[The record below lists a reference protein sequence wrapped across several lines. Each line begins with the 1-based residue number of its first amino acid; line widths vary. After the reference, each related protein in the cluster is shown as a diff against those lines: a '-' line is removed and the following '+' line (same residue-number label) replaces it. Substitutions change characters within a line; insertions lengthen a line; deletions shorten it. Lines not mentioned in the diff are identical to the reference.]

1 MRVTFDVI
9 RDGLSAISA
18 AADQMAAAQQQ
29 VSTGRRISGV
39 GDDPL
44 AAQQAVG
51 EHGTLGAIDAYTR
64 TANSASARL
73 ASADTVL
80 DGFID
85 KLSAAVVAGTG
96 ARGSTADPAARAAA
110 AAEVRSLQQSLLG
123 DINTTFNGR
132 YLFAGTQANSV
143 PYVNSG
149 GVWTYQGDANTV
161 QVEVDRNRLVAVTLD
176 GQSIAQG
183 SDPADVF
190 TVLDQLATAINLG
203 DNDGI
208 GTAVAGLER
217 ALGRANLAQSRLG
230 ADERGIDD
238 ASARLLAMRGASE
251 ARRSSLEDANM
262 PEAITRMTTA
272 DNAYRA
278 ALGAVSSAER
288 QSLLDYLR

>member
-1 MRVTFDVI
+1 VMRVTFDVI

-123 DINTTFNGR
+123 DINTTFN
-132 YLFAGTQANSV
+132 
-143 PYVNSG
+143 
-149 GVWTYQGDANTV
+149 
-161 QVEVDRNRLVAVTLD
+161 
-176 GQSIAQG
+176 
-183 SDPADVF
+183 
-190 TVLDQLATAINLG
+190 
-203 DNDGI
+203 
-208 GTAVAGLER
+208 
-217 ALGRANLAQSRLG
+217 
-230 ADERGIDD
+230 
-238 ASARLLAMRGASE
+238 
-251 ARRSSLEDANM
+251 
-262 PEAITRMTTA
+262 
-272 DNAYRA
+272 
-278 ALGAVSSAER
+278 
-288 QSLLDYLR
+288 

>member
-1 MRVTFDVI
+1 
-9 RDGLSAISA
+9 
-18 AADQMAAAQQQ
+18 
-29 VSTGRRISGV
+29 
-39 GDDPL
+39 
-44 AAQQAVG
+44 
-51 EHGTLGAIDAYTR
+51 
-64 TANSASARL
+64 
-73 ASADTVL
+73 
-80 DGFID
+80 
-85 KLSAAVVAGTG
+85 
-96 ARGSTADPAARAAA
+96 
-110 AAEVRSLQQSLLG
+110 
-123 DINTTFNGR
+123 
-132 YLFAGTQANSV
+132 
-143 PYVNSG
+143 
-149 GVWTYQGDANTV
+149 VWTYQGDANTV